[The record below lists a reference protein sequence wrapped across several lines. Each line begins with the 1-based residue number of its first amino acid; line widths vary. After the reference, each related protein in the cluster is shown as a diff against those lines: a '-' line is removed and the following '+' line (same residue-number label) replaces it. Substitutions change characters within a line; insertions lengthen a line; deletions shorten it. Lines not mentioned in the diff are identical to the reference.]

1 MNFHDFD
8 FEYDLL
14 DGLDSM
20 GFEKPTPI
28 QQKAIPLILNNH
40 DLIACAQTGTGK
52 TAAFLLPIINK
63 IIRDKR
69 NTFSTLIIVPTRELA
84 IQIDEA
90 IQGLAYFT
98 NVSSIAIYGGNDGM
112 SYEQEKKALM
122 HGADIIVAT
131 PGRFISH
138 LNMGYIKFD
147 TVQHLILDEADRML
161 DMGFSEDLS
170 KIISRLPVKRQSLLF
185 SATMPPK
192 IRTLAKAILNH
203 PEQINIAVSKPAEG
217 INQGAYIVHESQKMD
232 LLKFIIKD
240 SKHKSILVFSGT
252 KDKVKKLEREL
263 LQMKLNVAA
272 IHSDLEQERR
282 NEVLRLFKSRSI
294 QTIVATDVLSR
305 GIDIDS
311 IGLVINYDVP
321 HDAEDYIHRVGRTA
335 RAETTGEAITFV
347 NTEEQGRFKKIEEF
361 TEKVINKLHLPQSL
375 GAGPEYNPSAYP
387 KMRGPKRSF
396 KSKPKGKPKV

>member
-1 MNFHDFD
+1 MNFHDFN

-20 GFEKPTPI
+20 GFIKPTPI
-28 QQKAIPLILNNH
+28 QEKAIPLILEDK

-52 TAAFLLPIINK
+52 TAAFLLPVINK

-138 LNMGYIKFD
+138 LNMGYIKFE
-147 TVQHLILDEADRML
+147 TVQYLVLDEADRML
-161 DMGFSEDLS
+161 DMGFSEDLN
-170 KIISRLPVKRQSLLF
+170 KIISRLPAKRQSLLF

-192 IRTLAKAILNH
+192 IRTLAKAILHN

-217 INQGAYIVHESQKMD
+217 INQGAYIVNEKQKID
-232 LLKFIIKD
+232 LLKFILKD
-240 SKHKSILVFSGT
+240 SENKGATRCCGCL
-252 KDKVKKLEREL
+252 KVRTFKRL
-263 LQMKLNVAA
+263 LPR
-272 IHSDLEQERR
+272 I
-282 NEVLRLFKSRSI
+282 F
-294 QTIVATDVLSR
+294 
-305 GIDIDS
+305 
-311 IGLVINYDVP
+311 Y
-321 HDAEDYIHRVGRTA
+321 RV
-335 RAETTGEAITFV
+335 V
-347 NTEEQGRFKKIEEF
+347 
-361 TEKVINKLHLPQSL
+361 
-375 GAGPEYNPSAYP
+375 
-387 KMRGPKRSF
+387 
-396 KSKPKGKPKV
+396 